1 MRVSEVFLSACIIV
15 VSFFGGVKYSLHK
28 LNEETSYW
36 AKQYKETDDKVSA
49 YVKVSD
55 PKTVRLYIKQLND
68 LLDNMTRL
76 GRIIENGEEIDLTLA
91 RIEKEYM
98 ILGEQVKLK
107 VTQIDKTLIAMKE
120 EQLRVDEDLND
131 LFDADMAEMGDV
143 DKLTLV
149 DNKIMNKIKVIQTDL
164 DTIQSLIKD
173 IQDSKIGKKIFK

>member
-1 MRVSEVFLSACIIV
+1 MRKSEMFLAGTIIIC
-15 VSFFGGVKYSLHK
+15 SFLGGVKYSLYK

-49 YVKVSD
+49 YIKVSD

-76 GRIIENGEEIDLTLA
+76 GKIIENGEEIDLALA
-91 RIEKEYM
+91 RIEKEY
-98 ILGEQVKLK
+98 IVLGQQVKMMITEINNNLF
-107 VTQIDKTLIAMKE
+107 TLKE
-120 EQLRVDEDLND
+120 EQQMHTEEIND
-131 LFDADMAEMGDV
+131 LFDADMDGG

-164 DTIQSLIKD
+164 DTIRSLIKD
-173 IQDSKIGKKIFK
+173 IQETKFDKLW